1 MSYRFARNSHG
12 PWDVVPDA
20 TTVALPLAK
29 CSGFAVET
37 ALNCETPDRPRTRRH
52 GSAKRKFR
60 GGENLAKVSRA
71 SLIHLLQTS
80 KHCSLERSVYCRHR
94 LKQRSK
100 LASSSAGAKFAGAG
114 VGMADPGSAGAS
126 VLALAGI
133 SEHRNS
139 PCLASSAKTA
149 RAAASLFL
157 AALNGSST
165 LATASFPI
173 AFCRDASPLSLAHS
187 NARFCSLLGGGR
199 LSSSCTRSSPWRWAQ
214 AATSEARMRAYGMT
228 RFIAGLST

>member
-1 MSYRFARNSHG
+1 MSYRFARNSPG
-12 PWDVVPDA
+12 PWDVVPNA
-20 TTVALPLAK
+20 TTVALPLPK

-37 ALNCETPDRPRTRRH
+37 ALNCETPERRRTRRH

-71 SLIHLLQTS
+71 
-80 KHCSLERSVYCRHR
+80 RSVYCRHR

-100 LASSSAGAKFAGAG
+100 LASSSAGATFAGAG
-114 VGMADPGSAGAS
+114 VGMADPGSAGGS
-126 VLALAGI
+126 VFALAGI

-139 PCLASSAKTA
+139 PCLAFSAKTA

-199 LSSSCTRSSPWRWAQ
+199 LSSSCTRSSPCRWAQ
-214 AATSEARMRAYGMT
+214 AATSEARMRAYGMA